1 MKKLIFMTILG
12 RTRRSKSELTPA
24 WAAPGSWKEFISGW
38 EFKGHTY
45 LEELTLCPK
54 SQVL

>member
-1 MKKLIFMTILG
+1 MKKLIFMTIPG